1 MVAKLVS
8 NTFSR
13 LSCSCNWLVVPRVK
27 YYDYMEFV
35 CPTLKITVRQLDG
48 YSRPESEM
56 NENIFR
62 RKWQGSEGDFKRSV
76 QNGSIHSFCNPS
88 SPGMNS
94 ICN

>member
-62 RKWQGSEGDFKRSV
+62 RKWQGSEEDFKRNV
-76 QNGSIHSFCNPS
+76 QSGSIHSFCDPS